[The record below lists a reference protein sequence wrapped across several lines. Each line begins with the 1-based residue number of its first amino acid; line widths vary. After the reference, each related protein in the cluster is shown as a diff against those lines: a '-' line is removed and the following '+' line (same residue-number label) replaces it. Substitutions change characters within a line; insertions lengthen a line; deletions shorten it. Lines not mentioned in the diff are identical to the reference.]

1 MRLARHAPKPVI
13 ERVQVRAQRLQ
24 TFREIPRKHHVH
36 HDVKR
41 PKRVLLRLHHQQ
53 QKSTEIIHPLH
64 VSRRRRRRR
73 RSQHSTQRRQRV
85 AFLREPRVF
94 GKRPRQIHLDLRVSR
109 RRRRRRRLR
118 RPQVLFI
125 GPIARALRRL
135 RAGPGEPKPRSRL
148 SSDAV
153 RARERADE
161 LAARARVAAVRDECA
176 PAPLEA
182 RVGIAKR
189 GRDLARGLA
198 REVQAPRGVV
208 GGGVGRR
215 ARAAHRA
222 RGSRDGDRGNQ
233 IVDSSS
239 SERDANANNTTRG

>member
-1 MRLARHAPKPVI
+1 VI

-24 TFREIPRKHHVH
+24 TFREIPRKHHVN

-73 RSQHSTQRRQRV
+73 RSQHATQRRKRV
-85 AFLREPRVF
+85 ARLREPRVF
-94 GKRPRQIHLDLRVSR
+94 GKRSRQIHLNLRVSR
-109 RRRRRRRLR
+109 RRRRRVVAQLR
-118 RPQVLFI
+118 RPQVLFVRRV
-125 GPIARALRRL
+125 ARALRRL
-135 RAGPGEPKPRSRL
+135 RAAPREPKPRSRL

-182 RVGIAKR
+182 RVGFAER

-198 REVQAPRGVV
+198 REAETPRVVV
-208 GGGVGRR
+208 GVVGRR
-215 ARAAHRA
+215 AVGAHRA
-222 RGSRDGDRGNQ
+222 RGSRDGDLGERNRA
-233 IVDSSS
+233 DSSS
-239 SERDANANNTTRG
+239 SSKRDANGNANTRRG